1 MSRLSN
7 YYEVTEILA
16 RAMVAAIEGKEAE
29 ALEGVR
35 KARVVHPPLKSDAGL
50 YIVAVEKIAPYL
62 ASSKESPSGCSSS
75 WECLARLHGIRG
87 AKEEVGSSLE

>member
-1 MSRLSN
+1 
-7 YYEVTEILA
+7 
-16 RAMVAAIEGKEAE
+16 MVAAIEGKEAE

-50 YIVAVEKIAPYL
+50 YPLYIVAVEKIAPYL

-75 WECLARLHGIRG
+75 WECLARIHGIRG